1 MTECFA
7 KKIKKTR
14 KKVLTKAVRGG
25 IIDKLSRKTN
35 AAAKRKIG
43 YSEKCSCYRQ
53 LEPDQNFGKAAVESG
68 RKKSQKGLDK
78 EIWMR

>member
-1 MTECFA
+1 MLCE
-7 KKIKKTR
+7 KNQKTR

-43 YSEKCSCYRQ
+43 YSEKCSCYRK
-53 LEPDQNFGKAAVESG
+53 LEPDQGFGKVAVESG
-68 RKKSQKGLDK
+68 RKNLKKVLTKRS
-78 EIWMR
+78 E